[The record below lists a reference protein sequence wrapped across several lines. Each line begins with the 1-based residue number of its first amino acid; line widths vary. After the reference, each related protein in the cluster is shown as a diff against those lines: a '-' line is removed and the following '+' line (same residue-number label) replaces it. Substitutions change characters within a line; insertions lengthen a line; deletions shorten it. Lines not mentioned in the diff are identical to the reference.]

1 MTVTTH
7 QESKGEMSAQDAQF
21 IDDVCKN
28 VVIYFKIQ
36 CQIFDQ
42 KDNERQHCYAF
53 LKLRLTKPSGVHP
66 RYNVDLAI
74 FPIERLSMST
84 VISAYV

>member
-1 MTVTTH
+1 
-7 QESKGEMSAQDAQF
+7 MSAQDAQF

-28 VVIYFKIQ
+28 VVIYFKTQ

-53 LKLRLTKPSGVHP
+53 LKLRLTKLVAFIH
-66 RYNVDLAI
+66 DT
-74 FPIERLSMST
+74 M
-84 VISAYV
+84 

>member
-7 QESKGEMSAQDAQF
+7 QESKGEMSAHDAQF

-28 VVIYFKIQ
+28 VVIYFKTQ

-53 LKLRLTKPSGVHP
+53 LKLRLAKLVAFIHYT
-66 RYNVDLAI
+66 
-74 FPIERLSMST
+74 M
-84 VISAYV
+84 